1 MLKPLAVLLS
11 ISTGACAT
19 LPIRPPPPSLPPPPP
34 IAVVPPAECMLA
46 GDAAP
51 VFTPRPLPPKAADGS
66 DVLAVLTAERDRAL
80 AALDQAVSHAD
91 AVRVWAANKHDRDVR
106 CADWTAGLNK

>member
-1 MLKPLAVLLS
+1 
-11 ISTGACAT
+11 
-19 LPIRPPPPSLPPPPP
+19 
-34 IAVVPPAECMLA
+34 MLA
-46 GDAAP
+46 PDEAP
-51 VFTPRPLPPKAADGS
+51 SFTPRPLPPKAADGS

-106 CADWTAGLNK
+106 CADWAAGINK